1 MKEGATLKI
10 FNAVDKKSTGLG
22 RSLCCE
28 HPSLHT
34 FVWALAEEELAVL
47 TLVSGCAA

>member
-10 FNAVDKKSTGLG
+10 FHAVDKNPTGLG
-22 RSLCCE
+22 RSLCYE
-28 HPSLHT
+28 RPSLCT

-47 TLVSGCAA
+47 P